1 MPADFNIEA
10 LAVLKEIVLQLKIA
24 NRLEALRMKDRYPS
38 DGAIDDIMDN
48 TEI

>member
-10 LAVLKEIVLQLKIA
+10 LAILKEIALQLKIA
-24 NRLEALRMKDRYPS
+24 NRLKALGMKERYPS
-38 DGAIDDIMDN
+38 DEAIDDVMDN

>member
-10 LAVLKEIVLQLKIA
+10 LAVLKEIALQLKIA
-24 NRLEALRMKDRYPS
+24 NRLNALGMKDRYPS
-38 DGAIDDIMDN
+38 DEAIDDVMDN

>member
-1 MPADFNIEA
+1 MPADFSAEA
-10 LAVLKEIVLQLKIA
+10 LAVLKEIALQLKIA
-24 NRLEALRMKDRYPS
+24 NRLNALGMKERYPP